1 MHIPDRTI
9 ESGNSEDIPF
19 ARDPAP
25 KSGVSI
31 HMSPFLGSHEKVGQ
45 SRDEG
50 QAVAAQEIVLF
61 QTPKLICP
69 KFIVEG
75 QENVQSHSKGPVSIS
90 WHEPGRS
97 QLSGFRSSRN
107 YLHLNQEGLELAEG
121 TVVMLCLDCCSG
133 HDGCNVCEYIAH
145 GSVEDETVDW
155 LVEGLG
161 KEEGNGNEGTSC
173 QGQD

>member
-1 MHIPDRTI
+1 MHIPYRTI

-31 HMSPFLGSHEKVGQ
+31 HVSPLLRCHEEVGQ

-50 QAVAAQEIVLF
+50 QAVAAQEIVLL

-75 QENVQSHSKGPVSIS
+75 QENV
-90 WHEPGRS
+90 
-97 QLSGFRSSRN
+97 
-107 YLHLNQEGLELAEG
+107 
-121 TVVMLCLDCCSG
+121 
-133 HDGCNVCEYIAH
+133 
-145 GSVEDETVDW
+145 
-155 LVEGLG
+155 
-161 KEEGNGNEGTSC
+161 
-173 QGQD
+173 